1 MIGKMNT
8 FKESENVNL
17 KVDMVDKVKL
27 LVLQMFDVQIFVGK
41 MFMAQA
47 YRISK

>member
-17 KVDMVDKVKL
+17 KADMVDKVKL
-27 LVLQMFDVQIFVGK
+27 LVL
-41 MFMAQA
+41 
-47 YRISK
+47 